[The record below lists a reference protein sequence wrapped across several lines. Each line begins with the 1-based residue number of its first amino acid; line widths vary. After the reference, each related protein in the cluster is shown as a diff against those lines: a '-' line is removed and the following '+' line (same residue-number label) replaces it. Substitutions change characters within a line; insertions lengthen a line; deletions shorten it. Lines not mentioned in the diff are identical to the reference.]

1 MPSRTKLE
9 GITTK
14 AGSDQRQGQI
24 QFNQN
29 IADVTGHGFGLSSSR
44 VLAWSS
50 TTANNTTQTLQTLGR
65 GSTDTAVA
73 SGALRFIIT
82 GQAASEAKAAVT
94 TGTAVTA
101 QTVPADTWAV
111 YAFDIATSG
120 TISML
125 PGAANAT
132 TGYSTEA
139 LAIAACPAR
148 VTAKARLGYITV
160 KTASGLA
167 WVGATDALA
176 GGSSGNPA
184 SQTNYYPVVG
194 IFGATGVP
202 ANLSLIQGSRYPSG
216 LWSGGQ
222 CGVLQAPTLAIGS
235 TDTRMANTT
244 AFTYNTAGAVDIN
257 KASVA
262 AGTAFGSLGTI
273 PADKWGL
280 IAAFIN
286 GAGTISYTSAPN
298 NYASGYNSEAAAIGD
313 LAKMTPTTGLC
324 FFGFVTIK
332 TKAATAFIVG
342 TDALAGGATGN
353 VASATNYYPTVGLDT
368 ATTGPDF
375 SGQLAA
381 PIANRSGVVLSSA
394 QY

>member
-1 MPSRTKLE
+1 MPARPKLE
-9 GITTK
+9 AITTK

-24 QFNQN
+24 QLNQV
-29 IADVTGHGFGLSSSR
+29 IADASGQNFGLSTSR

-50 TTANNTTQTLQTLGR
+50 TTANNTTGTLQTMGR

-73 SGALRFIIT
+73 TGALRFIIT

-111 YAFDIATSG
+111 YAFDIPTGGSIA
-120 TISML
+120 ML

-132 TGYSTEA
+132 TGYATEA
-139 LAIAACPAR
+139 LAIAACPQR

-160 KTASGLA
+160 KTAAGLA
-167 WVGATDALA
+167 WIGATDALA

-202 ANLSLIQGSRYPSG
+202 ATLANLPGTPYPSG

-222 CGVLQAPTLAIGS
+222 CGVVIPPVLAIGS

-244 AFTYNTAGAVDIN
+244 AFTFNTAGAVDVA
-257 KASVA
+257 KAAVA
-262 AGTAFGSLGTI
+262 AGTAFGALGTI

-286 GAGTISYTSAPN
+286 GAGTITYTSAPS
-298 NYASGYNSEAAAIGD
+298 NYTSGYNSEDAAKGD
-313 LAKMTPTTGLC
+313 LAKMTPSTGLC
-324 FFGFVTIK
+324 FFGYCTIK

-342 TDALAGGATGN
+342 TDALAGGSSGN
-353 VASATNYYPTVGLDT
+353 PASATNYYPAIGADT

-375 SGQLAA
+375 SGQSAA
-381 PIANRSGVVLSSA
+381 QIAARTGKVLTSSN
-394 QY
+394 Y